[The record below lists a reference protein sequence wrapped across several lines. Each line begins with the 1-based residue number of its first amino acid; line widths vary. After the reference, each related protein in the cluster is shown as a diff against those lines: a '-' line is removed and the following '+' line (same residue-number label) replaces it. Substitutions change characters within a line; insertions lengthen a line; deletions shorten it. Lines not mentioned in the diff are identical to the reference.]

1 MTTPTL
7 VISGLGLLLVGALLG
22 QLTFARA
29 QTPPQQYTQC
39 FGALTWALSDDVTAG
54 KQPSKVTRVP
64 PGWTPIGG
72 GGRVKDGIIIM
83 CR

>member
-1 MTTPTL
+1 MQTPML

-22 QLTFARA
+22 QLTAARA
-29 QTPPQQYTQC
+29 ETPPKQYTQC
-39 FGALTWALSDDVTAG
+39 VGALTWALSDDVTAG
-54 KQPSKVTRVP
+54 KQPSKVTRIP

-72 GGRVKDGIIIM
+72 EGRVKDGIIII